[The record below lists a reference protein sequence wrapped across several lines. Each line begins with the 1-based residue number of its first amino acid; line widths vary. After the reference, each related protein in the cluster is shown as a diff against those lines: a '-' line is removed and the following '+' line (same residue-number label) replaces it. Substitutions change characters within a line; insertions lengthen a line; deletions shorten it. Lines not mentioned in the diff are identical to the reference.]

1 MKLALADTVWGAHIV
16 PFNDLN
22 VGHALLRYGEFSLSQ
37 ALVAAR
43 LICLGDT
50 VLDIGANIGAMALP
64 MMRAAGPTGRVICF
78 EPQYELARLC
88 AATLALNA
96 EDQRQFAV
104 RNVGVG
110 REPGEMHVPPVDYA
124 AEVNNFGCVELAAA
138 GKLPVKIVALDH
150 LDLPRVNFMKIDVE
164 GMESDVIAGAA
175 RLIAQDR
182 PVIMV
187 ENDREDRYEALI
199 EQVTALGYDCYWLV
213 TPLFN
218 PDNARGDK
226 ANIYAEDCGSIDML
240 CFPEGSPLPDDFP
253 DLPRATKE
261 FAAKWIRFA
270 KHSKR

>member
-1 MKLALADTVWGAHIV
+1 MRLALADTVWGAHIV

-22 VGHALLRYGEFSLSQ
+22 VGHALLRYGEYSLSQ
-37 ALVAAR
+37 AVVACR
-43 LICLGDT
+43 MLRPGDT

-64 MMRAAGPTGRVICF
+64 MMLTVGPTGRVICF
-78 EPQYELARLC
+78 EPQAELARLC

-96 EDQRQFAV
+96 EDLRQFAV
-104 RNVGVG
+104 RTAGVG

-124 AEVNNFGCVELAAA
+124 AEANNFGCVSLAAA
-138 GKLPVKIVALDH
+138 GKRPVKIVALDL

-226 ANIYAEDCGSIDML
+226 TNVYAEDCGSIDML
-240 CFPEGSPLPDDFP
+240 CLPAGTPLPAEVP

-270 KHSKR
+270 KHSQR